1 MTASTVVKAVMV
13 SGHGKQTFKMDSLRK
28 WFSFSKGERVAI
40 ITILALILLLI
51 LACVFRPSRQSL
63 TDESLHNLDSLLALR
78 QAAIELQQQQQAE
91 KSQEVAELH
100 PFPFNPNT
108 LTEEEWLQMGLTD
121 RQVRNIMN
129 YKAKGGKFYSKNDL
143 GKLYTI
149 SEEEFAQLEPFIVL
163 PEVSRGKN
171 TKTSAK
177 SSVSTGSTTAPTEK
191 KAIPIV
197 DLNTVDSTTLVEL
210 PQIGPYTAVRI
221 IEFREKLGGF
231 IDKEQ
236 LRDVKGMDDAR
247 FAAIQPYINLGA
259 VEIRKVDV
267 NRADF
272 KTLVHHPYL
281 NYEQVKR
288 IVNQRE
294 KRGMIKNWAQL
305 EELIKEEGE
314 VNPLLEQYVK
324 Y

>member
-1 MTASTVVKAVMV
+1 
-13 SGHGKQTFKMDSLRK
+13 MDSLRK

-40 ITILALILLLI
+40 ITILAVILLLI
-51 LACVFRPSRQSL
+51 LACLFRPSRKSL
-63 TDESLHNLDSLLALR
+63 SDESLHNLDSLLALR
-78 QAAIELQQQQQAE
+78 QAAIEQQQQQQAE
-91 KSQEVAELH
+91 KPQEMAELH

-163 PEVSRGKN
+163 PEVARGKN
-171 TKTSAK
+171 TK
-177 SSVSTGSTTAPTEK
+177 SSSQGGVSTPSTGSGTAAATAPSEK
-191 KAIPIV
+191 KSIPIV
-197 DLNTVDSTTLVEL
+197 DLNTVDSITLVEL

-231 IDKEQ
+231 VDKEQ

-247 FAAIQPYINLGA
+247 FAAIQPYINLDA

-281 NYEQVKR
+281 SYEQVKR

-305 EELIKEEGE
+305 EALLKEEGE

>member
-1 MTASTVVKAVMV
+1 
-13 SGHGKQTFKMDSLRK
+13 
-28 WFSFSKGERVAI
+28 
-40 ITILALILLLI
+40 
-51 LACVFRPSRQSL
+51 
-63 TDESLHNLDSLLALR
+63 
-78 QAAIELQQQQQAE
+78 
-91 KSQEVAELH
+91 LH

-163 PEVSRGKN
+163 PEVARGRSGKSLSSRGG
-171 TKTSAK
+171 
-177 SSVSTGSTTAPTEK
+177 VSTGSTTASAAPTEK

-210 PQIGPYTAVRI
+210 PQIGPYTTVRI

-259 VEIRKVDV
+259 VEIRKIDV

>member
-1 MTASTVVKAVMV
+1 
-13 SGHGKQTFKMDSLRK
+13 MDSLRK

-40 ITILALILLLI
+40 ITILALILVLI
-51 LACVFRPSRQSL
+51 LACLFRPTRKSL
-63 TDESLHNLDSLLALR
+63 SDASLHNLDSLLALR
-78 QAAIELQQQQQAE
+78 QAAIEQQQQQQAE
-91 KSQEVAELH
+91 KPQEVAELH

-171 TKTSAK
+171 TKSA
-177 SSVSTGSTTAPTEK
+177 SQGGVSTDSTTAASAPSEK
-191 KAIPIV
+191 KTIPIV
-197 DLNTVDSTTLVEL
+197 DLNTADSTTLVEL

-231 IDKEQ
+231 VDKEQ
-236 LRDVKGMDDAR
+236 LRGVKGMDDAR

-281 NYEQVKR
+281 SYEQVKR

-305 EELIKEEGE
+305 EELLKEEGE
-314 VNPLLEQYVK
+314 VHPLLEQYVK

>member
-1 MTASTVVKAVMV
+1 
-13 SGHGKQTFKMDSLRK
+13 MDSLRK

-51 LACVFRPSRQSL
+51 LACLFRPSRKSL
-63 TDESLHNLDSLLALR
+63 SDESLHNLDSLLSLR
-78 QAAIELQQQQQAE
+78 KAAIEQQQQAD
-91 KSQEVAELH
+91 KPQELAELH

-129 YKAKGGKFYSKNDL
+129 YMAKGGKFYSKNDL

-163 PEVSRGKN
+163 PEVARGRSGKSLSSRGG
-171 TKTSAK
+171 
-177 SSVSTGSTTAPTEK
+177 VSTGSTTASAAPTEK

-236 LRDVKGMDDAR
+236 LRDVKGIDDAR

-259 VEIRKVDV
+259 VEIRKIDV

>member
-1 MTASTVVKAVMV
+1 MKSI
-13 SGHGKQTFKMDSLRK
+13 RK

-40 ITILALILLLI
+40 ITIMAAILVLI
-51 LACVFRPSRQSL
+51 LACLFRPARKSL
-63 TDESLHNLDSLLALR
+63 SESTLHNLDSLLALR
-78 QAAIELQQQQQAE
+78 QAAIEEMQQKQSE
-91 KSQEVAELH
+91 KPQEVAELH

-108 LTEEEWLQMGLTD
+108 LTEDEWLQMGFTD
-121 RQVRNIMN
+121 RQVRGIMN
-129 YKAKGGKFYSKNDL
+129 YRAKGGKFYSKSDVA
-143 GKLYTI
+143 KLYTI
-149 SEEEFAQLEPFIVL
+149 SEEEYAQLEPFIVL
-163 PEVSRGKN
+163 PEVSRGK
-171 TKTSAK
+171 SAK
-177 SSVSTGSTTAPTEK
+177 STSQSGVSTSSTTAPGSTTVTTAPSEK

-210 PQIGPYTAVRI
+210 PQIGGYTASRI
-221 IEFREKLGGF
+221 LAFRDKLGGF

-236 LRDVKGMDDAR
+236 LRDVKGMDSAR
-247 FAAIQPYINLGA
+247 FTSIQPYILIGEA
-259 VEIRKVDV
+259 ELRKIDV

-272 KTLVHHPYL
+272 KTLVGHPYL

-314 VNPLLEQYVK
+314 LNPLLEQYVK

>member
-1 MTASTVVKAVMV
+1 
-13 SGHGKQTFKMDSLRK
+13 MDSLRK

-51 LACVFRPSRQSL
+51 LACLFRPSRKSL
-63 TDESLHNLDSLLALR
+63 SEASLHNLDSLLALR

-91 KSQEVAELH
+91 KPQEVAELH

-108 LTEEEWLQMGLTD
+108 ITEEEWLQMGLTD

-149 SEEEFAQLEPFIVL
+149 SEEEYAQLEPFIVL
-163 PEVSRGKN
+163 PEVARGKN
-171 TKTSAK
+171 TNTKATSQ
-177 SSVSTGSTTAPTEK
+177 SGVSTGSTTATTASAAPAEK

-247 FAAIQPYINLGA
+247 FAAIQPYINLAA

>member
-1 MTASTVVKAVMV
+1 
-13 SGHGKQTFKMDSLRK
+13 MDSLRK

-51 LACVFRPSRQSL
+51 LACLFRPSRKSL
-63 TDESLHNLDSLLALR
+63 SDASLHNLDSLLALR
-78 QAAIELQQQQQAE
+78 QAAIELQQRQQAE
-91 KSQEVAELH
+91 KPQEVAELH

-163 PEVSRGKN
+163 PEVARSASG
-171 TKTSAK
+171 KTSSKKQEKLSFEEKAK
-177 SSVSTGSTTAPTEK
+177 PEK

-247 FAAIQPYINLGA
+247 FAAIQPYINLCA

-314 VNPLLEQYVK
+314 VNPLLEQYVA

>member
-1 MTASTVVKAVMV
+1 
-13 SGHGKQTFKMDSLRK
+13 MDSLRK
-28 WFSFSKGERVAI
+28 WFTFSKGERVAI
-40 ITILALILLLI
+40 ITILAAILILI
-51 LACVFRPSRQSL
+51 LACLFRPSRKSL
-63 TDESLHNLDSLLALR
+63 SDVSLHNLDSLLALR
-78 QAAIELQQQQQAE
+78 QAAIEMQQQQQAE
-91 KSQEVAELH
+91 RPQEVAELH

-108 LTEEEWLQMGLTD
+108 LTEEEWKQMGLTD
-121 RQVRNIMN
+121 RQIRNIMN

-149 SEEEFAQLEPFIVL
+149 SEEDFAQLEPFIVL
-163 PEVSRGKN
+163 PEVSRVASGKS
-171 TKTSAK
+171 TSK
-177 SSVSTGSTTAPTEK
+177 KQEELTGEEPKPTK

-210 PQIGPYTAVRI
+210 PQIGGYMASRI

-231 IDKEQ
+231 VNMEQ
-236 LRDVKGMDDAR
+236 LRDVKGMDSTR
-247 FAAIQPYINLGA
+247 FATIQPYIIIGE
-259 VEIRKVDV
+259 VEIQKVDV

-288 IVNQRE
+288 IFNQRE

-305 EELIKEEGE
+305 EALLKEEGE
-314 VNPLLEQYVK
+314 MNPLLEFYVK

>member
-1 MTASTVVKAVMV
+1 ME
-13 SGHGKQTFKMDSLRK
+13 SLRK
-28 WFSFSKGERVAI
+28 WFTFSKGERVAI
-40 ITILALILLLI
+40 ITILAAILILI
-51 LACVFRPSRQSL
+51 LACLFRPSRKSL
-63 TDESLHNLDSLLALR
+63 SDASLHNLDSLLALR
-78 QAAIELQQQQQAE
+78 QAAIEAQQQQQAE
-91 KSQEVAELH
+91 RPQEVAELH

-108 LTEEEWLQMGLTD
+108 LTEEEWKQMGLTD
-121 RQVRNIMN
+121 RQIRNIMN
-129 YKAKGGKFYSKNDL
+129 YRAKGGKFYSKNDL

-163 PEVSRGKN
+163 PEVSRVASGKS
-171 TKTSAK
+171 TSK
-177 SSVSTGSTTAPTEK
+177 KQEELTGEEPKPTK

-210 PQIGPYTAVRI
+210 PQIGGYMASRI

-231 IDKEQ
+231 VNMKQ
-236 LRDVKGMDDAR
+236 LRDVKGMDSTR
-247 FAAIQPYINLGA
+247 FATIQPYIIICE
-259 VEIRKVDV
+259 VEIQKVDV

-288 IVNQRE
+288 IFNQRE

-305 EELIKEEGE
+305 EALLKEEGE
-314 VNPLLEQYVK
+314 VNPLLEFYVK

>member
-1 MTASTVVKAVMV
+1 
-13 SGHGKQTFKMDSLRK
+13 MDSLRK

-51 LACVFRPSRQSL
+51 LACLFRPSRKSL
-63 TDESLHNLDSLLALR
+63 SDESLHNLDSLLALR

-91 KSQEVAELH
+91 KPQEVAELH

-121 RQVRNIMN
+121 HQVRGIMN
-129 YKAKGGKFYSKNDL
+129 YRAKGGKFYSKSDVA
-143 GKLYTI
+143 KLYTI

-177 SSVSTGSTTAPTEK
+177 SGVSTGSTTANGSTTAPVEK

-231 IDKEQ
+231 VDKEQ

-247 FAAIQPYINLGA
+247 FAAIQPYINVGV

-267 NRADF
+267 NCADF

-281 NYEQVKR
+281 SYEQVKR

-314 VNPLLEQYVK
+314 VNPLLEHYLK
-324 Y
+324 F

>member
-1 MTASTVVKAVMV
+1 
-13 SGHGKQTFKMDSLRK
+13 MDSLRK

-51 LACVFRPSRQSL
+51 LACLFRPSRKSL
-63 TDESLHNLDSLLALR
+63 SDESLHNLDSLLALR
-78 QAAIELQQQQQAE
+78 RAAIEQQQQQQSE
-91 KSQEVAELH
+91 KPQEVAELH

-171 TKTSAK
+171 TETSSK
-177 SSVSTGSTTAPTEK
+177 SSVSTLRQAQGSTIAPTEK
-191 KAIPIV
+191 KPIPIV

-231 IDKEQ
+231 VDKEQ
-236 LRDVKGMDDAR
+236 LRNVKGMDDAR
-247 FAAIQPYINLGA
+247 FAAIQPYINVGV

-281 NYEQVKR
+281 SYEQVKR

-305 EELIKEEGE
+305 EALLKEEGE

>member
-1 MTASTVVKAVMV
+1 
-13 SGHGKQTFKMDSLRK
+13 
-28 WFSFSKGERVAI
+28 
-40 ITILALILLLI
+40 
-51 LACVFRPSRQSL
+51 
-63 TDESLHNLDSLLALR
+63 
-78 QAAIELQQQQQAE
+78 
-91 KSQEVAELH
+91 
-100 PFPFNPNT
+100 
-108 LTEEEWLQMGLTD
+108 MGLTD

-163 PEVSRGKN
+163 PEVARGKN
-171 TKTSAK
+171 TK
-177 SSVSTGSTTAPTEK
+177 SSSQGGVSTPSTGSGTAAATAPSEK

-231 IDKEQ
+231 VDKEQ

-281 NYEQVKR
+281 SYEQVKR

-305 EELIKEEGE
+305 EALLKEEGE

>member
-1 MTASTVVKAVMV
+1 ME
-13 SGHGKQTFKMDSLRK
+13 SLRK

-40 ITILALILLLI
+40 VTILAAILILV
-51 LACVFRPSRQSL
+51 LACLFRPSRKSL
-63 TDESLHNLDSLLALR
+63 NDASLHNLDSLLALR
-78 QAAIELQQQQQAE
+78 QAAIETQRQQQAE
-91 KSQEVAELH
+91 KAQEVAELH

-108 LTEEEWLQMGLTD
+108 LSEEEWLRIGLTD

-129 YKAKGGKFYSKNDL
+129 YKAKGGKFYSKKDL

-163 PEVSRGKN
+163 PEVSRG
-171 TKTSAK
+171 TGYK
-177 SSVSTGSTTAPTEK
+177 SSSKKQEEKAGEESKPVEK

-210 PQIGPYTAVRI
+210 PQIGPYTASRI
-221 IEFREKLGGF
+221 VEFREKLGGF
-231 IDKEQ
+231 VNKEQ
-236 LRDVKGMDDAR
+236 LLDVKGMDEAR
-247 FAAIQPYINLGA
+247 FAAIQPYINFGA

-288 IVNQRE
+288 IFNQRE
-294 KRGMIKNWAQL
+294 KRGMIKNWEQL
-305 EELIKEEGE
+305 ETLLKEEGE
-314 VNPLLEQYVK
+314 VNPLLEQYVA

>member
-1 MTASTVVKAVMV
+1 
-13 SGHGKQTFKMDSLRK
+13 
-28 WFSFSKGERVAI
+28 
-40 ITILALILLLI
+40 
-51 LACVFRPSRQSL
+51 
-63 TDESLHNLDSLLALR
+63 
-78 QAAIELQQQQQAE
+78 
-91 KSQEVAELH
+91 
-100 PFPFNPNT
+100 
-108 LTEEEWLQMGLTD
+108 MGLTD

-149 SEEEFAQLEPFIVL
+149 SEEEYAQLEPFIVL
-163 PEVSRGKN
+163 PEVARGKN
-171 TKTSAK
+171 TNTKATSQ
-177 SSVSTGSTTAPTEK
+177 SGVSTGSTTASAAPAEK

-231 IDKEQ
+231 VDKEQ

-281 NYEQVKR
+281 SYEQVKR

>member
-1 MTASTVVKAVMV
+1 
-13 SGHGKQTFKMDSLRK
+13 MDSLRK

-51 LACVFRPSRQSL
+51 LACLFRPSRKSL
-63 TDESLHNLDSLLALR
+63 SDESLHNLDSLLALR
-78 QAAIELQQQQQAE
+78 QAAIELQQRQQAE
-91 KSQEVAELH
+91 KPQEVAELH

-143 GKLYTI
+143 VARSASGKTLSKKQETPTY
-149 SEEEFAQLEPFIVL
+149 EE
-163 PEVSRGKN
+163 K
-171 TKTSAK
+171 AK
-177 SSVSTGSTTAPTEK
+177 PEK

-314 VNPLLEQYVK
+314 VNPLLEQYVA

>member
-1 MTASTVVKAVMV
+1 
-13 SGHGKQTFKMDSLRK
+13 MDSFRK

-51 LACVFRPSRQSL
+51 LACMFRPSRKSL

-78 QAAIELQQQQQAE
+78 QAAIELQRQQQAE
-91 KSQEVAELH
+91 KPQEVAELH

-121 RQVRNIMN
+121 RQVRGIMN
-129 YKAKGGKFYSKNDL
+129 YRAKGGKFYSKSDVA
-143 GKLYTI
+143 KLYTI
-149 SEEEFAQLEPFIVL
+149 SEEEYAQLEPFIVL
-163 PEVSRGKN
+163 PEVGGRPSSRTASKKSEN
-171 TKTSAK
+171 QPVEEETKPK
-177 SSVSTGSTTAPTEK
+177 EK
-191 KAIPIV
+191 KAIPII

-247 FAAIQPYINLGA
+247 FAAIQPYINLAA

-281 NYEQVKR
+281 NYEQVKC

-305 EELIKEEGE
+305 QSLIENDGE
-314 VNPLLEQYVK
+314 VNPLLEHYLK

>member
-1 MTASTVVKAVMV
+1 
-13 SGHGKQTFKMDSLRK
+13 MDSLRK

-51 LACVFRPSRQSL
+51 LACVFRPSRKSL

-91 KSQEVAELH
+91 KPQEVAELH

-163 PEVSRGKN
+163 PEVARSASG
-171 TKTSAK
+171 KTSSKKQEKLSFEEKAK
-177 SSVSTGSTTAPTEK
+177 PEK

-247 FAAIQPYINLGA
+247 FAAIQPYINLAA

>member
-1 MTASTVVKAVMV
+1 
-13 SGHGKQTFKMDSLRK
+13 MDSLRK

-40 ITILALILLLI
+40 VTILAAILILV
-51 LACVFRPSRQSL
+51 LACLFRPSRQSL
-63 TDESLHNLDSLLALR
+63 NDASLHNLDSLLALR
-78 QAAIELQQQQQAE
+78 QAAVETQRQQQAE
-91 KSQEVAELH
+91 KAQEVAELH

-108 LTEEEWLQMGLTD
+108 LSEEEWLRIGLTD

-129 YKAKGGKFYSKNDL
+129 YKAKGGKFYSKKDL

-163 PEVSRGKN
+163 PEVSRG
-171 TKTSAK
+171 TGYK
-177 SSVSTGSTTAPTEK
+177 SSSKKQEEKAGEEPKPVEK

-210 PQIGPYTAVRI
+210 PQIGPYTASRI
-221 IEFREKLGGF
+221 VEFREKLGGF
-231 IDKEQ
+231 VNKEQ
-236 LRDVKGMDDAR
+236 LLDVKGMDEAR
-247 FAAIQPYINLGA
+247 FAAIEPYINLGM

-281 NYEQVKR
+281 SYEQVKL
-288 IVNQRE
+288 IFNQRE
-294 KRGMIKNWAQL
+294 KRGMIKNWEQL
-305 EELIKEEGE
+305 ESLLMEEGE
-314 VNPLLEQYVK
+314 VNPLLEQYVA